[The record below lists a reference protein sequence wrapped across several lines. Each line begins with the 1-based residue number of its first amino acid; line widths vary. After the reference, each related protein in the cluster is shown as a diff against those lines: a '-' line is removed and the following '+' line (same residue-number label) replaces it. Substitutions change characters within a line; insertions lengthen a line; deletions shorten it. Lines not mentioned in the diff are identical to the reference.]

1 MTADDHGKLNLF
13 NYPCIAKYAPH
24 RTFFGHSSH
33 VMGVKF
39 LSNNNNNNNN
49 NMENYHQ
56 INKSYNSYENKS
68 DNDRVVSVGG
78 NDCSV
83 MMYTISKISK

>member
-39 LSNNNNNNNN
+39 LSNNNNNNI
-49 NMENYHQ
+49 ENYRQ
-56 INKSYNSYENKS
+56 INKSYNSNENKS